1 MSHDQLRKPSL
12 HIKRG
17 VSEPANHPN
26 PLFSGLPFSPL
37 HLYFR
42 KYSLRTNG
50 APTGQPALSPGQRPG
65 FLYDIHSIAPTGQ
78 KPLIQWFMLFLPLI
92 WKKSEVTV
100 GGRDHRA

>member
-65 FLYDIHSIAPTGQ
+65 FLIHAQINRPDGAKAFDFQSFAP
-78 KPLIQWFMLFLPLI
+78 FMMPPFSS
-92 WKKSEVTV
+92 KKIKN
-100 GGRDHRA
+100 R